1 MVNIG
6 EYPLVN
12 VCIAKITIFKRSTI
26 NGPCSIAMF
35 NYQRVKKSLGL
46 VKYGWF
52 DQKTI
57 IRDN

>member
-1 MVNIG
+1 MFNSYVQL
-6 EYPLVN
+6 P
-12 VCIAKITIFKRSTI
+12 
-26 NGPCSIAMF
+26 AMF